1 MDGSRPVLGD
11 VRCPFNTAES
21 RARTFLP
28 HAPCEV
34 LRLKKCTPAGCRQTW
49 RRNCLLPPAR
59 DSFLKLFA
67 QLFAEKGDAE
77 NKQDGT
83 ANLAEDAVDKEEA
96 PVEEEA
102 VAPVEEEAPV
112 EDEVLAPPAAQC
124 NWSWSATRE
133 PASISSSGVADGRWA
148 ARAAGSG
155 SMPTPNHTRPAG
167 LFSPPSDG
175 LASPPPG
182 CGTPPPGCGTPPP
195 GCGMHT
201 PPPGCGTPP
210 PGCDA
215 PRQHSPRTPR
225 SPCQHLDDS
234 NKKTLQD
241 ELGEYW

>member
-1 MDGSRPVLGD
+1 M
-11 VRCPFNTAES
+11 
-21 RARTFLP
+21 
-28 HAPCEV
+28 
-34 LRLKKCTPAGCRQTW
+34 
-49 RRNCLLPPAR
+49 
-59 DSFLKLFA
+59 
-67 QLFAEKGDAE
+67 
-77 NKQDGT
+77 
-83 ANLAEDAVDKEEA
+83 
-96 PVEEEA
+96 EEEA

-133 PASISSSGVADGRWA
+133 PASSSSGVADGRWA

-155 SMPTPNHTRPAG
+155 SMPTPDHTRPAG

-182 CGTPPPGCGTPPP
+182 CGTPPPGCDT
-195 GCGMHT
+195 
-201 PPPGCGTPP
+201 
-210 PGCDA
+210 

>member
-67 QLFAEKGDAE
+67 QLFAEKGDADDKE
-77 NKQDGT
+77 DGT

-133 PASISSSGVADGRWA
+133 PAGISSSGVADGRWA

-155 SMPTPNHTRPAG
+155 SMPTPDHTRPAG

-182 CGTPPPGCGTPPP
+182 CGTPPPGCDT
-195 GCGMHT
+195 
-201 PPPGCGTPP
+201 
-210 PGCDA
+210 
-215 PRQHSPRTPR
+215 PRQHSPRAPR